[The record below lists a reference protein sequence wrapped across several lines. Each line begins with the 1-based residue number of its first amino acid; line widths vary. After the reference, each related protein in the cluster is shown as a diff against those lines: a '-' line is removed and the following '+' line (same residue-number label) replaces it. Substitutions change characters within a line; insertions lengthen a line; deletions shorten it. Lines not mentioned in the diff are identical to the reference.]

1 LSQNIL
7 LTVNNVKK
15 YFPIGGRSFRD
26 IFYLKR
32 RKKMIKTS
40 SSSSSSAAA
49 AAATT
54 VYDNSKNNKNSN
66 RRYIKAVDDVSF
78 KIEKGKVLVLAGE
91 SGSGKTTLARLIL
104 RAMDTDSGSIIFE
117 GEDVVKISG
126 NKLKKFRTNVQ
137 MIHQDP
143 YASLDPRMKIMDI
156 VMEPLTIHDKHS
168 SKEERQVKVLRSL
181 EDVRLEPAIEIAQ
194 KFPHMLS
201 GGQRQRVAL
210 ARSLV
215 LKPKLIVAD
224 EPVSMLDVS
233 VRAEILELMKNLK
246 DRFQISYLYITHDLS
261 TSRYIGDDIAIIYSG
276 KIVEIGP
283 INQVLLNP
291 LHPYTQALIDAI
303 PRPPGTNNSLDNLE
317 NERKKNMILI
327 REEALRRERGEG
339 QESEE
344 EEEEKQ
350 QEERSE
356 IEKKIAAT
364 TSKEIKTSSTTTT
377 ILTKSVAEGNN
388 KNSSN
393 SSISNEINS
402 SNGCRF
408 YLRCPYSME
417 VCRNDPILKEEEREH
432 YVSCFIYKPLN

>member
-1 LSQNIL
+1 
-7 LTVNNVKK
+7 
-15 YFPIGGRSFRD
+15 
-26 IFYLKR
+26 
-32 RKKMIKTS
+32 MIKTS
-40 SSSSSSAAA
+40 SSSSTS
-49 AAATT
+49 AATT
-54 VYDNSKNNKNSN
+54 AYDNSKNNKNSN

-261 TSRYIGDDIAIIYSG
+261 TSRYIGDNIAIIYSG

-317 NERKKNMILI
+317 NERKKKMIFI
-327 REEALRRERGEG
+327 REEALRRERGKG

-344 EEEEKQ
+344 EEEEQKEQ

-377 ILTKSVAEGNN
+377 ILTKSVAEGDN

-393 SSISNEINS
+393 SSISNDINS

-408 YLRCPYSME
+408 YLRCPYSMD
-417 VCRNDPILKEEEREH
+417 VCRNDPILKEEERQH
-432 YVSCFIYKPLN
+432 YVSCFIYKPIN